1 MVKPSEEGRSKRRQA
16 TSWVLTNSQVAKAKE
31 KFLKEMKSA
40 IQWTY
45 EWQENEIDLQLI
57 FRRKYEWPEWKIKQA
72 TILP

>member
-1 MVKPSEEGRSKRRQA
+1 MHVKSQERPITRNPPESK
-16 TSWVLTNSQVAKAKE
+16 VVNAKE

-45 EWQENEIDLQLI
+45 EWQENEIALQLI